1 MTSKSDNGETI
12 ETLFPLHDC
21 TDQDFEEFPPL
32 QEKYQD
38 TYETLTGDGT
48 AFMCLNWNDPEIALR
63 SGDLQNI

>member
-32 QEKYQD
+32 QEKHKD
-38 TYETLTGDGT
+38 AYETLTADGT
-48 AFMCLNWNDPEIALR
+48 SF
-63 SGDLQNI
+63 